1 MILRKT
7 KKLKNT
13 LLALSSALALTA
25 CGGGGS
31 GATGGMSLPVESP
44 GIPSDVNDSLSTID
58 DLLEDLGL

>member
-1 MILRKT
+1 MLLGREIAL
-7 KKLKNT
+7 LS
-13 LLALSSALALTA
+13 LLLVVLALVG

>member
-1 MILRKT
+1 MLLGREVA
-7 KKLKNT
+7 L
-13 LLALSSALALTA
+13 LSLLLVVLALVG